1 MQIWMIPKEID
12 NEQTTEEESMTY
24 KQHTVNANI
33 SNEAMQEYIDVQE
46 TKSIMIIDKKAI
58 NL

>member
-1 MQIWMIPKEID
+1 VD
-12 NEQTTEEESMTY
+12 
-24 KQHTVNANI
+24 ANI